1 MKRTANYKNT
11 YTYRKPDIFAYT
23 LARLAAWPIAH
34 FVFHRHVLRNE
45 LRGKKGG
52 FVIIANH
59 QSALDFVNLIGLC
72 RRRLIFVIS
81 RSFYS
86 TLPLKKIFDRK
97 GVLPKQQFQTELKD
111 IKQMKAIVAAGAP
124 LVLYPAGMMCE
135 DGASTPIPK
144 GTYSLLRL
152 LDVDVYMART
162 AGTYHVMPKW
172 SKRLHPGKT
181 TMDIYRLFTRE
192 ELHSLTAEEIRQR
205 AEAALS
211 FDAYTEQESLRIPY
225 RGGDNVEGLEYVV
238 YQCPIC
244 RKKHTIRAFKNTL
257 RCEACGFT
265 ASADRFSFLHSTPD
279 GPRYVSQ
286 WSRDILQFL
295 ADTISEQETF
305 SLPCTVYTLNTAQ
318 HRFEEAGTG
327 IAEITEQEISLKGQI
342 NGMDFAIR
350 QSVAAFPILPFS
362 PGRFFEIQY
371 GQDIYRCYPQDGK
384 YVMEFINTLKIRH
397 SNAQKRICRQKERDD
412 K

>member
-1 MKRTANYKNT
+1 M
-11 YTYRKPDIFAYT
+11 
-23 LARLAAWPIAH
+23 
-34 FVFHRHVLRNE
+34 
-45 LRGKKGG
+45 
-52 FVIIANH
+52 IIANH

-81 RSFYS
+81 LSFYS
-86 TLPLKKIFDRK
+86 TLPFKKIFDRI

-111 IKQMKAIVAAGAP
+111 IKQMKNIVAAGAP

-152 LDVDVYMART
+152 LDADVYMART

-172 SKRLHPGKT
+172 SKHLRPGKT

-192 ELHSLTAEEIRQR
+192 ELRSLTAEEIRQR

-211 FDAYTEQESLRIPY
+211 FDAYAEQESLQIPY
-225 RGGDNVEGLEYVV
+225 RGGNNVEGLEQVV
-238 YQCPIC
+238 YQCPVC
-244 RKKHTIRAFKNTL
+244 RKKYAIQASKNVL
-257 RCEACGFT
+257 RCDACGFT
-265 ASADRFSFLHSTPD
+265 ASADRFGFLHSTPD
-279 GPRYVSQ
+279 GPRYISQ
-286 WSRDILQFL
+286 WNREILQLL

-305 SLPCTVYTLNTAQ
+305 SLPCAVYTLNTAQ

-342 NGMDFAIR
+342 NGTDFAIR
-350 QSVAAFPILPFS
+350 QSVAVFPILPFS
-362 PGRFFEIQY
+362 PGVFFEIQH

-397 SNAQKRICRQKERDD
+397 SNAQKRICKQKERDG